1 MARKRIDTGADVNTS
16 ATAAGSFIKTAKEK
30 ADEETLYKTRRVQM
44 LVVPEEWEKFR
55 ALAHL
60 AGSNPNEMINLY
72 VRYATRL
79 FADKLRKYEKDRDMM
94 SAELNIIG
102 DKQNE

>member
-30 ADEETLYKTRRVQM
+30 ADEETLYKTRRVQL
-44 LVVPEEWEKFR
+44 LVIPEEWEKFR

-60 AGSNPNEMINLY
+60 AGTNCNEMINNF
-72 VRYATRL
+72 VRFSIRQYADRI
-79 FADKLRKYEKDRDMM
+79 KKYEKERDVMRQ
-94 SAELNIIG
+94 ELGIMG